1 MHVRRLGRLLSRS
14 VACLALVLAG
24 ALQATAASA
33 DTQPL
38 DPSIPVT
45 VSADPLPTVQI
56 NGVVWS
62 QAVVGNTVYA
72 AGSFTTA
79 RPAGAAPG
87 TQTTTRH
94 NLLAYDITTGK
105 LITSFAPDLNGQALV
120 VKASPDMTR
129 IYVGGTFTEANG
141 LSRSRVV
148 AYSTSTG
155 EVITTFAPSAG
166 ATVRSITATN
176 ATVYLG
182 GDFTTVSGLA
192 RPYVAAIDAVTGKP
206 TTYNPKPNAP
216 VTAMTLAAGDQKLV
230 LGGRFTKVGASAAYG
245 MAALHRAT
253 GALWPWGV
261 GSTIRDA
268 GVNSSITSLTSDGTS
283 VYGTGYVFGAGG
295 NFEGTFRADSATGEI
310 VWMEDCHGD
319 SYSAF
324 ATPTVVYVPSH
335 SHYCGNIGGFPEGV
349 PRVNYRATAFTN
361 KATGT
366 ITKNAVG
373 NYANFA
379 GKPSPSLLTWYP
391 TLWPGTYTDQ
401 GQAAWSVAGNANYVV
416 YGGEFPTVNTTPQQG
431 LVRFAVPSLAPNLL
445 RPDPD
450 AGLTPTATSTLPGQA
465 TISWKTTNDRDN
477 QTLTYKVYRNY
488 TVVTAAPVC
497 TVTDSSLFWEQK
509 ALSCVDANAPPGATV
524 TYRVIAFD
532 PYQNRN
538 TGNLATVT
546 INSGQTT
553 APTGFTGTTPTRVL
567 DTRTGIGAPAA
578 KLGAG
583 ATLTLTVPGLPAG
596 VTAVAVNVTA
606 TAPTATSFLTAYP
619 GGTTRPTASNLNFA
633 AGQTIPNLVLVP
645 LGADGTVTFYNKAGT
660 VDVIADLV
668 GYYS

>member
-1 MHVRRLGRLLSRS
+1 MSRS

-24 ALQATAASA
+24 ALQVTAASA
-33 DTQPL
+33 DTQPT
-38 DPSIPVT
+38 DPGTPVT
-45 VSADPLPTVQI
+45 VSADALPTVQV

-87 TQTTTRH
+87 TQTTTRN
-94 NLLAYDITTGK
+94 NLLAYDITTGE
-105 LITSFAPDLNGQALV
+105 LITSFEPDLNGEALV
-120 VKASPDMTR
+120 VKASPDQTR
-129 IYVGGTFTEANG
+129 IYVGGTFTTANA

-155 EVITTFAPSAG
+155 KVVTTFAPSAG
-166 ATVRSITATN
+166 ATVRAIAATD

-192 RPYVAAIDAVTGKP
+192 RPYLAAIDAATGNP
-206 TTYNPKPNAP
+206 TSYNPKPNSS
-216 VTAMTLAAGDQKLV
+216 VTAMTLTAADQKLV
-230 LGGRFTKVGASAAYG
+230 IGGRFTQVGANAAYG
-245 MAALHRAT
+245 MAALQSSS
-253 GALWPWGV
+253 GALSPWSV

-295 NFEGTFRADSATGEI
+295 NFEGTFRVDSATGQL

-324 ATPTVVYVPSH
+324 ATPTVVYVASH
-335 SHYCGNIGGFPEGV
+335 SHYCGNIGGFPEHS

-366 ITKNAVG
+366 ITTNAVG
-373 NYANFA
+373 KYADFA
-379 GKPSPSLLTWYP
+379 GNPSPTLLTWYP
-391 TLWPGTYTDQ
+391 TLWPGTYTNQ
-401 GQAAWSVAGNANYVV
+401 GQAAWSVTGNANYVV
-416 YGGEFPTVNTTPQQG
+416 YGGEFPTVNTSPQQG

-445 RPDPD
+445 RPDPN
-450 AGLTPTATSTLPGQA
+450 AFLTPTATSSLPGKA

-488 TVVTAAPVC
+488 AVVTDPPIC
-497 TVTDSSLFWEQK
+497 TVTDSSLFWKPK
-509 ALSCVDANAPPGATV
+509 ALSCVDETAPPGETV
-524 TYRVIAFD
+524 NYRVIAFD

-538 TGNLATVT
+538 TGNVATVT
-546 INSGQTT
+546 INSGQK
-553 APTGFTGTTPTRVL
+553 APPTGFTGTTPTRVL

-583 ATLTLTVPGLPAG
+583 ATLTLTVPGLPPD
-596 VTAVAVNVTA
+596 VTAVALNITA

-619 GGTTRPTASNLNFA
+619 GGTTRPTASNLNFT

-645 LGADGTVTFYNKAGT
+645 LGTNGTVTLYNKAGT
-660 VDVIADLV
+660 VDVLADLV

>member
-1 MHVRRLGRLLSRS
+1 

-45 VSADPLPTVQI
+45 VSGDPLPTVQI

-87 TQTTTRH
+87 TQTTARH

-105 LITSFAPDLNGQALV
+105 LNTSFVPDLNGQALV
-120 VKASPDMTR
+120 VAASPDKTR
-129 IYVGGTFTEANG
+129 IYVGGVFTKANG

-155 EVITTFAPSAG
+155 KVITTFAPKAG

-192 RPYVAAIDAVTGKP
+192 RPYVAAIAAVSGKP
-206 TTYNPKPNAP
+206 TTYNPKPNGP

-261 GSTIRDA
+261 SSTVRDA
-268 GVNSSITSLTSDGTS
+268 GVNASITSLTSDSTS

-295 NFEGTFRADSATGEI
+295 NFEGTFRADSATGQI
-310 VWMEDCHGD
+310 IWLEDCHGD
-319 SYSAF
+319 SYSSF
-324 ATPTVVYVPSH
+324 ATPSVVYVASH
-335 SHYCGNIGGFPEGV
+335 SHNCGNVVGGFPEHD
-349 PRVNYRATAFTN
+349 PRVSYHATAFTN
-361 KATGT
+361 KPTGT
-366 ITKNAVG
+366 ISTNTGG

-379 GKPSPSLLTWYP
+379 GKPSPTLLTWYP
-391 TLWPGTYTDQ
+391 TLWPGTYTNQ
-401 GQAAWSVAGNANYVV
+401 GQAGWSVAGNANYVV
-416 YGGEFPTVNTTPQQG
+416 YGGEFPTVNTVSQQG

-445 RPDPD
+445 RPDPS
-450 AGLTPTATSTLPGQA
+450 AGLTPQATSTIPGQA
-465 TISWKTTNDRDN
+465 RISWTSTRDRDN
-477 QTLTYKVYRNY
+477 QFLTYKVYRNY
-488 TVVTAAPVC
+488 TVVTAPPVC
-497 TVTDSSLFWEQK
+497 VVTDSSLFWQPK
-509 ALSCVDANAPPGATV
+509 ALSCVDTTAPPGATV
-524 TYRVIAFD
+524 TYRVIVFD

-538 TGNLATVT
+538 TGNLATVA
-546 INSGQTT
+546 IMAPPPPAPGARRAIQAVPAAPAEPAGT
-553 APTGFTGTTPTRVL
+553 ATATPLPTGTPVATATPT
-567 DTRTGIGAPAA
+567 A
-578 KLGAG
+578 
-583 ATLTLTVPGLPAG
+583 
-596 VTAVAVNVTA
+596 TA
-606 TAPTATSFLTAYP
+606 TQVAAPTATATAAP
-619 GGTTRPTASNLNFA
+619 AP
-633 AGQTIPNLVLVP
+633 
-645 LGADGTVTFYNKAGT
+645 
-660 VDVIADLV
+660 
-668 GYYS
+668 